1 MSKIDKALQTG
12 YAAYQRGAFAEARR
26 SLQRVKH
33 PKAVHLLGLVE
44 KADGNLEKA
53 LQLLQRAAALD
64 SRDPEVANNLGQ
76 TAKQLGRRDLAETQL
91 RRALKLRADF
101 QQAAISLG
109 QLLLDQERYAEAA
122 EIYTTLLDRIPTDI
136 YVRHGLGSAVLGLGQ
151 AERAATLFDELINE
165 GIDRPEVR
173 FMRARARLELGQT
186 EAGIDDLQNSHAGD
200 PTVLS
205 LKALANCYWMNR
217 DQSAF
222 DKLLDDALANEA
234 LAVSAAELLRQS
246 GEPRKALAALAKAAS
261 LHSLPPAAAS
271 IAATAHIDLHEAAQA
286 EALAREAIALIPQDA
301 LLRRNLIVSL
311 LMQGKA
317 DDAMP
322 FIEELRAREPNDQQ
336 WIAYEASALRLM
348 GDERYTRLVDLERFV
363 RPYYLPTPDGFEKLA
378 DFNAAFLHSL
388 SRLHRDTTH
397 PLNQS
402 LRDGSQSPRDLT
414 KVDDPVIQAFY
425 RALDGPIR
433 QYMADV
439 GSGSDHP
446 LTARNTGN
454 YRFAG
459 AWSVKLRGGGKHVNH
474 VHPEGWISSSYY
486 VAVPD
491 ETTTDENRAG
501 WIKFSEPPF
510 PTTPPSPAE
519 KWVRPEAGMLV
530 LFPSFLWHGTEAIH
544 DGSLRVTAPFDAV
557 PV

>member
-1 MSKIDKALQTG
+1 MT
-12 YAAYQRGAFAEARR
+12 RE
-26 SLQRVKH
+26 
-33 PKAVHLLGLVE
+33 
-44 KADGNLEKA
+44 
-53 LQLLQRAAALD
+53 
-64 SRDPEVANNLGQ
+64 
-76 TAKQLGRRDLAETQL
+76 
-91 RRALKLRADF
+91 
-101 QQAAISLG
+101 
-109 QLLLDQERYAEAA
+109 
-122 EIYTTLLDRIPTDI
+122 
-136 YVRHGLGSAVLGLGQ
+136 
-151 AERAATLFDELINE
+151 
-165 GIDRPEVR
+165 
-173 FMRARARLELGQT
+173 
-186 EAGIDDLQNSHAGD
+186 
-200 PTVLS
+200 
-205 LKALANCYWMNR
+205 
-217 DQSAF
+217 QSAF
-222 DKLLDDALANEA
+222 DKLLDDALAHEE
-234 LAVSAAELLRQS
+234 LATSAAELLRQS
-246 GEPRKALAALAKAAS
+246 GEPRKALAALDKAAS
-261 LHSLPPAAAS
+261 LYSLPPESAA
-271 IAATAHIDLHEAAQA
+271 IAATAHIDLHEAEQA
-286 EALAREAIALIPQDA
+286 EALAREAIAAIPQDA

-317 DDAMP
+317 GDAMP
-322 FIEELRAREPNDQQ
+322 FIEELRTREPNDQQ
-336 WIAYEASALRLM
+336 WIAYEASALRLL
-348 GDERYTRLVDLERFV
+348 GDERYAQLVDLERFV
-363 RPYYLPTPDGFEKLA
+363 RPYHLPTPDGFESLT
-378 DFNAAFLHSL
+378 DFNAAFMHSL
-388 SRLHRDTTH
+388 SRLHQDTTH

-439 GSGSDHP
+439 GNANDHP

-491 ETTTDENRAG
+491 ETRADENRAG

-510 PTTPPSPAE
+510 PTTPASPAE

-557 PV
+557 PD